1 MINPNPA
8 VRLETSVWW
17 EEGICWIGIFQL
29 RRMSVL
35 LKCLAL
41 SLGYRTSYI
50 FENHCAPGAGPIPLL
65 DGRHSASGVGFEK
78 LPRQWCAVGVNFNVL
93 VRQLLR
99 LQSYP
104 DSLRKWTM
112 ARSFSSTDVTRYE

>member
-17 EEGICWIGIFQL
+17 EEGICWIGIFQ
-29 RRMSVL
+29 
-35 LKCLAL
+35 
-41 SLGYRTSYI
+41 I

-112 ARSFSSTDVTRYE
+112 ARSFSSTDVTRTLCHNLSSAS